1 MAQSYKQPFD
11 VEPDANRF
19 VASELNDKAM
29 RSLCASVI
37 FFAVHDLAIEMYK
50 RQLGVVYHLNEQRM
64 VETIKFFKSELYE
77 DYAEFIRFGLTGN
90 QVIEMIRRDP
100 ASRLDLHSVAA
111 VERIYREE
119 QADMERFGAYEHT
132 IEPDDDDFDDWL
144 DDEDDD
150 EDLEEDGDEDA

>member
-1 MAQSYKQPFD
+1 MGRNPKDAFV

-29 RSLCASVI
+29 RSLCAAVI
-37 FFAVHDLAIEMYK
+37 YFAVHDLAIEMYK

-77 DYAEFIRFGLTGN
+77 DYAEYIRFGLTGN
-90 QVIEMIRRDP
+90 QVIELIRRDP
-100 ASRLDLHSVAA
+100 ASRLDLHSKAA
-111 VERIYREE
+111 VERIYRDE

-132 IEPDDDDFDDWL
+132 IDPDDY
-144 DDEDDD
+144 DDEDWIDDDD

>member
-1 MAQSYKQPFD
+1 MAQAYKQPFD

-37 FFAVHDLAIEMYK
+37 YFAVHDLAIEMYK
-50 RQLGVVYHLNEQRM
+50 RQLGVAYHLNDKRM
-64 VETIKFFKSELYE
+64 IETIKFFRSDLYE

-100 ASRLDLHSVAA
+100 ASRLDLHSLAA

-119 QADMERFGAYEHT
+119 QEDMERFGAYEHT
-132 IEPDDDDFDDWL
+132 IEPDDDDFDDWI
-144 DDEDDD
+144 DDD
-150 EDLEEDGDEDA
+150 EDLNEEDGDEDA